1 MHTQK
6 VNFGESARVKNY
18 ECWTF
23 VEVTTMTIEADTLEQ
38 LTRTLQQRGMK
49 LVSDIHFT
57 RAPYRHNHRWV
68 CIVE

>member
-1 MHTQK
+1 
-6 VNFGESARVKNY
+6 
-18 ECWTF
+18 
-23 VEVTTMTIEADTLEQ
+23 MTIEADTLEQ
-38 LTRTLQQRGMK
+38 LTLALRKHGMR